1 MNSSPISSSGQN
13 DQCAA
18 IPKTFPRL
26 PTWPN
31 CYICPNP
38 NLLQRSEIWIYCRNL
53 KSKFKWSIT
62 WWGGSCIER
71 FIPVIRPRPCLCTII
86 QPTAFHWTV
95 AIFCTSFCISLNI
108 FTVLGNVAN
117 YLHIGLHFAE
127 LLLIICTLVW
137 ILLNFILHFTELLL
151 EICTLVC
158 ISLNFILQCS
168 ELHFISVHFNESEAV
183 SAHSQ

>member
-1 MNSSPISSSGQN
+1 MTSLLPFQRPSHGSPTHLPDLIATFAQI
-13 DQCAA
+13 QIYCAGL
-18 IPKTFPRL
+18 K
-26 PTWPN
+26 
-31 CYICPNP
+31 
-38 NLLQRSEIWIYCRNL
+38 IWIYCRNL

-62 WWGGSCIER
+62 WSGGSCIER

-95 AIFCTSFCISLNI
+95 AIF
-108 FTVLGNVAN
+108 
-117 YLHIGLHFAE
+117 LHIVLHFTE
-127 LLLIICTLVW
+127 HYLQFSEMLLIICTLVW
-137 ILLNFILHFTELLL
+137 ILLNFILHFAELLL
-151 EICTLVC
+151 DICTLVC